1 FVPGEP
7 DVIVPALL
15 AEVREA
21 LDVFSRTCAEA
32 WGAIERLRE
41 ASVAPALAAYPLANA
56 FPIGFLEAG
65 EALHFHHRGVH
76 RLCYTAQEEIWRA
89 SVEEVRQV
97 AAVHPRIAAHLVP
110 PCTLRKEAGVTPFCP
125 EGPRY
130 CGVPVWNRSLEEF
143 ERLL

>member
-1 FVPGEP
+1 
-7 DVIVPALL
+7 
-15 AEVREA
+15 
-21 LDVFSRTCAEA
+21 
-32 WGAIERLRE
+32 
-41 ASVAPALAAYPLANA
+41 
-56 FPIGFLEAG
+56 
-65 EALHFHHRGVH
+65 VH